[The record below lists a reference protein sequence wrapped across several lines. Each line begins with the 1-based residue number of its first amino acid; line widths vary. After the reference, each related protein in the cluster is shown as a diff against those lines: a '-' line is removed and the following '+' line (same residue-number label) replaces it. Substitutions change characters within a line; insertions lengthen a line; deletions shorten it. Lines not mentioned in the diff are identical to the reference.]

1 MTLLATNVLGSAKGG
16 KMDTGIDLEGIISN
30 KVSKFF
36 KGEIPSSLDIEDDKI
51 SEGNAPP
58 NSDPGMGLPGG
69 VNLSVKRGNEG
80 FIDKN
85 MAVTAVIIERVTSI
99 RKLRTLVIT
108 SLEFESDDDEAEVD
122 ASNSA
127 HTVPEVEL
135 EYSVTM

>member
-1 MTLLATNVLGSAKGG
+1 
-16 KMDTGIDLEGIISN
+16 MDTGIDLEGIISN

-36 KGEIPSSLDIEDDKI
+36 KDEIPSSLDIEDDKI

-69 VNLSVKRGNEG
+69 VNLSVKRGNDG

-99 RKLRTLVIT
+99 RKFKTLVR
-108 SLEFESDDDEAEVD
+108 SLGFESDDDEAEVD

-135 EYSVTM
+135 EYCVTM